1 MPQSTTLPMTK
12 AVISAVT
19 AAMLVSNRNNNKASN
34 PTDYKAIKAELFR
47 GTKLR
52 FNIPE
57 STHIKVEVD
66 DPGSTDYLHV
76 MGRRPDGTWGYVSV
90 TGQIMDDADAE
101 VPDAEVPDAEVPADA
116 EVPDAEVAADA
127 DASNLMGTLASALM
141 YARRSNPGAL
151 DEAITHLARATAVLA
166 DAILMRVD
174 QES

>member
-12 AVISAVT
+12 AVIPAVT

-90 TGQIMDDADAE
+90 TGQIMDA
-101 VPDAEVPDAEVPADA
+101 ADA

-141 YARRSNPGAL
+141 YARRSNPGML

>member
-19 AAMLVSNRNNNKASN
+19 AAMLVCNRNNNKASS

-101 VPDAEVPDAEVPADA
+101 VPDAEV
-116 EVPDAEVAADA
+116 AADA

>member
-1 MPQSTTLPMTK
+1 MPQSTPLPMTK
-12 AVISAVT
+12 AVIPAVT

-101 VPDAEVPDAEVPADA
+101 VAADA

-141 YARRSNPGAL
+141 YARRSNPGML

>member
-1 MPQSTTLPMTK
+1 MPQSTPLPMTK
-12 AVISAVT
+12 AVISATT
-19 AAMLVSNRNNNKASN
+19 AAMLVSNRDDNKASN

-47 GTKLR
+47 GIKLR

-66 DPGSTDYLHV
+66 DHDSADYLHV

-90 TGQIMDDADAE
+90 TGQIMDDADADADGAKAE
-101 VPDAEVPDAEVPADA
+101 APDADADGAKAEAPDAE
-116 EVPDAEVAADA
+116 
-127 DASNLMGTLASALM
+127 ASNLMGTLASALM
-141 YARRSNPGAL
+141 YARHSSPDAL

-166 DAILMRVD
+166 DAILARVD

>member
-12 AVISAVT
+12 AVIPAVT

-66 DPGSTDYLHV
+66 DPGSPDYLHV

-101 VPDAEVPDAEVPADA
+101 VPDAEV
-116 EVPDAEVAADA
+116 AADA

-141 YARRSNPGAL
+141 YARRSNPGML

>member
-101 VPDAEVPDAEVPADA
+101 VPDAEV
-116 EVPDAEVAADA
+116 AADA

-141 YARRSNPGAL
+141 YARRSNPGML

>member
-101 VPDAEVPDAEVPADA
+101 VPDAEVAADA
-116 EVPDAEVAADA
+116 EVPDA

-141 YARRSNPGAL
+141 YARRSNPGML